1 MPELR
6 GPTAGARYA
15 RAMSRGT
22 VAAADDMLTEYL
34 AARDV
39 GCPGCGYNLRGLTGR
54 ACPECA
60 QALRLVVNLEE
71 PRLGGWIAGMIG
83 TAAGA
88 GFNGLLVLYVAVMIA
103 REGTGGLPW
112 LGMFLGFNAGGVVL
126 HGTLLALWIRKGRRF
141 RRAAPTAKLLLIAG
155 AWALSIADVIAFS
168 YTIR

>member
-1 MPELR
+1 
-6 GPTAGARYA
+6 
-15 RAMSRGT
+15 MSKGT
-22 VAAADDMLTEYL
+22 GVAAADDMLTEYL

-71 PRLGGWIAGMIG
+71 PRLGSWIAGLLG

-88 GFNGLLVLYVAVMIA
+88 GFNGLLMAYVAIMLV
-103 REGTGGLPW
+103 REGAPALPE
-112 LGMFLGFNAGGVVL
+112 LGRFLGFNAGGLIL
-126 HGTLLALWIRKGRRF
+126 HSVILALWIRKGRRF
-141 RRAAPTAKLLLIAG
+141 RRAGWAAKLCLIGG